1 MMRLLVMYGEKT
13 CGFRNGEIYVTKTL
27 YILYFKIGMFKCTSI
42 PSAVTY
48 ITLIWKTAI
57 L

>member
-27 YILYFKIGMFKCTSI
+27 YILYFKIGMIKCTSI

-48 ITLIWKTAI
+48 ITLIWKIAI